1 MTDTNTATAKKLDEL
16 YELIDDMEIA
26 LMTTRRPDGS
36 LVTRPMATQEQE
48 SDADLWF
55 VTNIDT
61 YKVDEI
67 RQDPNVNL
75 GYYNDDTKE
84 WVSVSG
90 MARITQE
97 RAKIRDLYAPDWKVW
112 FEDEGGNRDGGPDD
126 PRIALIFVDVQTV
139 HYMKAK
145 HSRPVTLFEIAR
157 GFVTGKTPDLGR
169 EEHLSKQE
177 LD

>member
-1 MTDTNTATAKKLDEL
+1 MKDSTSTKKKLDEL
-16 YELIDDMEIA
+16 YDLIDDMEIA
-26 LMTTRRPDGS
+26 LMTTRRPDGV
-36 LVTRPMATQEQE
+36 LVTRPMATQQRGPL
-48 SDADLWF
+48 ADLWF
-55 VTNIDT
+55 VTSIET
-61 YKVDEI
+61 HKIEEI
-67 RQDPNVNL
+67 ENDPNVSI
-75 GYYNDDTKE
+75 GYYNDSSKE

-90 MARITQE
+90 TATITQD
-97 RAKIRDLYAPDWKVW
+97 RAKIRELHQPDWRAW